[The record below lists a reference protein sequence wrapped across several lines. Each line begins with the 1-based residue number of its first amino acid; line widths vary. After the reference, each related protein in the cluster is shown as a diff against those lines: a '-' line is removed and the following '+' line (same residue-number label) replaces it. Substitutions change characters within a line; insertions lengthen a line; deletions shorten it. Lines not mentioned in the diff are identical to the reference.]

1 MWWIEQ
7 AKKIAKKRSRSK
19 LNTIDD
25 ENDEDHELI
34 VNESWLQRNFVAF
47 EKLND
52 DENDDEIDN
61 EVDNEADAKNN
72 ARHSKYVKNAV
83 NSWDFWIIESSWL

>member
-1 MWWIEQ
+1 
-7 AKKIAKKRSRSK
+7 
-19 LNTIDD
+19 
-25 ENDEDHELI
+25 
-34 VNESWLQRNFVAF
+34 LQRNFVAF

-83 NSWDFWIIESSWL
+83 NS